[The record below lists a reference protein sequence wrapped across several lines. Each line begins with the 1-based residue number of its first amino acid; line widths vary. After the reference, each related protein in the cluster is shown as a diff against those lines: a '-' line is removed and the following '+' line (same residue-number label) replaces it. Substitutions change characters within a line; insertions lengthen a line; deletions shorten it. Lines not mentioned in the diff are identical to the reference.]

1 LRTDVAR
8 RGRCDE
14 IGAVACRHDS
24 CATEA
29 KIPTTYRQLFEA
41 ALDEHLQA
49 IFDFSALLSTTP
61 PEATAVALKAL
72 VDVGLSELECLDL
85 IQSAATFGWANRLEA
100 AGLQA

>member
-41 ALDEHLQA
+41 AFDEHLQA
-49 IFDFSALLSTTP
+49 IFDFSARLSTTP